1 MLFNAVDNGVVL
13 YLRVAI
19 PFTTEIVEIVLP
31 LILNAT
37 LPFEAR
43 LPVKSVTL
51 TVSVTVDFFAAI
63 ILLEIAIFDGFNT
76 FKLVFN
82 VFESV

>member
-1 MLFNAVDNGVVL
+1 MFTVADSFDVS
-13 YLRVAI
+13 YLTLAI
-19 PFTTEIVEIVLP
+19 PFTNDIVDIVLP

-51 TVSVTVDFFAAI
+51 AVSVTVDFFDAI
-63 ILLEIAIFDGFNT
+63 ILLEIVIFDGFNT
-76 FKLVFN
+76 FKLVLN